1 MALQVWLFHKGHAE
15 FPKEDKKGQAGRA
28 AHARFLAAAEA
39 GINETALL
47 VKAKK
52 EKKAKK

>member
-28 AHARFLAAAEA
+28 AHARFLAKAEA